1 MTRLST
7 NKNNHPSNVITR
19 IQDLI
24 AGFQKIAST
33 EQFDVLGTVSAQPAL
48 VTELQGLLVPWT
60 SAEDAELAAKK
71 AREARNAVETSTV
84 KRLAAIEESVVS
96 HYGKT
101 SPDLVAFGLSPTK
114 PRKKQSPGERRKGR
128 EDARGPEGGD
138 EGDGDAAAHDDD
150 EVERETTEDT
160 EDTEATRP
168 ATSVP
173 SVSSV
178 VSVPSL
184 SSRGAAALRT
194 RGRGTWPGRKP

>member
-1 MTRLST
+1 LIFLGRTLTEAIPPRSAPKGERTMTRLST

-114 PRKKQSPGERRKGR
+114 PRKKQSPDER
-128 EDARGPEGGD
+128 
-138 EGDGDAAAHDDD
+138 AASA
-150 EVERETTEDT
+150 EK
-160 EDTEATRP
+160 
-168 ATSVP
+168 
-173 SVSSV
+173 
-178 VSVPSL
+178 
-184 SSRGAAALRT
+184 AART
-194 RGRGTWPGRKP
+194 RAARKAAMKATATPPPTTTTK